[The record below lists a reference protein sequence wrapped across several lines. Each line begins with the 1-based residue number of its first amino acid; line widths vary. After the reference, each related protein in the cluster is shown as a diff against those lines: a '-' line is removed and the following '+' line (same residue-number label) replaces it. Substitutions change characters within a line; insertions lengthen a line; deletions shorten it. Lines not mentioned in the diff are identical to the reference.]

1 MELVFQPYK
10 PQKKDN
16 ISIGYTFPM
25 IPINTEQFERYC
37 TAVKHHLK
45 KQREFKELA
54 KNKNPKAY
62 EKYWKHR
69 NFPDYG
75 PAVRKNIA
83 DVILEFHGIARNN
96 PEIADFLAD
105 QVWYPVKTPRPMDE
119 TYKQMLLKISEGK

>member
-1 MELVFQPYK
+1 MQVK
-10 PQKKDN
+10 KRNPQ
-16 ISIGYTFPM
+16 
-25 IPINTEQFERYC
+25 
-37 TAVKHHLK
+37 
-45 KQREFKELA
+45 
-54 KNKNPKAY
+54 AY

-119 TYKQMLLKISEGK
+119 TYKQMLLKISEGKE

>member
-1 MELVFQPYK
+1 
-10 PQKKDN
+10 
-16 ISIGYTFPM
+16 M
-25 IPINTEQFERYC
+25 IPIDAEQFERYC

-69 NFPDYG
+69 MIPAYG
-75 PAVRKNIA
+75 PEVRKNIA
-83 DVILEFHGIARNN
+83 DVILEFYGIARNN

-105 QVWYPVKTPRPMDE
+105 QMWYPVKTPPQIKDD
-119 TYKQMLLKISEGK
+119 YKQTLLKISEGKE

>member
-1 MELVFQPYK
+1 
-10 PQKKDN
+10 
-16 ISIGYTFPM
+16 M
-25 IPINTEQFERYC
+25 IPVNAEQFERYS
-37 TAVKHHLK
+37 TALKHHLE

-54 KNKNPKAY
+54 KNKNPQAY

-75 PAVRKNIA
+75 PAVQKNIA

-119 TYKQMLLKISEGK
+119 TYKQMLLKISGGK